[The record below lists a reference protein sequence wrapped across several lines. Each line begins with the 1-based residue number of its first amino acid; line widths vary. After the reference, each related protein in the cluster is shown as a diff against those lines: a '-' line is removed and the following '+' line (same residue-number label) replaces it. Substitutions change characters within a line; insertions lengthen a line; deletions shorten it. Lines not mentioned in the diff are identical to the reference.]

1 MVSKT
6 LSPQSSLDPEAI
18 ASLRN
23 NVQGSVYLP
32 DDAGYDDAV
41 RAWAAHARHSPNVAV
56 MPETDQ
62 DVARAVALAHR
73 FDLPV
78 AVQVTGHGVP
88 RSANEGVFINTARM
102 QGVSIDP
109 ERKLARAEAG
119 VTWESLI
126 PRAAEYGLAPLSGSS
141 STVGVVGY
149 TLGGGYGWLARKYGR
164 AADRVV
170 SADVVTAEGEL
181 LHVTADAHPDLFWA
195 IRGGGGNFGVVTALE
210 FELVEVADVFGGSV
224 MYPLEDAPRIFEAYS
239 QWTASVTDDIT
250 SSIGILRMP
259 PAPAIPPP
267 LRGAQLVVIRACA
280 SGDLHAGEAAI
291 APMRLL
297 GTQVMDTFTSMPF
310 TQIDAISMDP
320 KESMPALGTT
330 MMLEDLD
337 ASAADALLGQM
348 GAGVESPLLALEIRD
363 YRRTTVEEGDT
374 GAGSRFG
381 LSMFAIGPVMSDEG
395 KAALGDAL
403 SRLREAMQPY
413 ATEEVLLNFVGEGDV
428 GADRTKAAYP
438 DADFARLQEIKRRY
452 DPQNRFRFNHNIAP
466 E

>member
-1 MVSKT
+1 VVFNT

-18 ASLRN
+18 ASLRSH
-23 NVQGSVYLP
+23 VQGSVYLP
-32 DDAGYDDAV
+32 GDAGYDDGV
-41 RAWAAHARHSPNVAV
+41 GAWAAHAKHSPDIVV
-56 MPETDQ
+56 MPESDQ
-62 DVARAVALAHR
+62 DVARAVAFAHR

-78 AVQVTGHGVP
+78 AVQGTGHGVP
-88 RSANEGVFINTARM
+88 RSADEGVFINTSRM
-102 QGVSIDP
+102 QGISIDP
-109 ERKLARAEAG
+109 ERRLARAEAG

-149 TLGGGYGWLARKYGR
+149 ILGGGYGWLTRKYGR

-170 SADVVTAEGEL
+170 SADVVTADGEL
-181 LHVTADAHPDLFWA
+181 LNVTADAHPDLFWA

-210 FELVEVADVFGGSV
+210 FDLVEVAQVFGGSV
-224 MYPLEDAPRIFEAYS
+224 MYPLEDAPRVFEAYS

-259 PAPAIPPP
+259 PVPALPPP
-267 LRGAQLVVIRACA
+267 LRGAQLVVVRACA

-297 GTQVMDTFTSMPF
+297 GTPVMDTFSAMPF
-310 TQIDAISMDP
+310 TETDAISMDP

-330 MMLEDLD
+330 MMLQDLD
-337 ASAADALLGQM
+337 VAVVDALLGQV
-348 GAGVESPLLALEIRD
+348 GAGVDSPLLSIEIRD
-363 YRRTTVEEGDT
+363 YRRTSVEDAAP
-374 GAGSRFG
+374 GAGSRYG
-381 LSMFAIGPVMSDEG
+381 LSMFAIGPVMNDKG
-395 KAALGDAL
+395 KAAVDGAL
-403 SRLREAMQPY
+403 SRLREALRPY
-413 ATEEVLLNFVGEGDV
+413 ATRDVLLNFLGEGDV
-428 GADRTKAAYP
+428 GPDRTRAAYP
-438 DADFARLQEIKRRY
+438 EKDFARLQQLKHQY